1 MYYSTPGFLVLHHL
15 PEFTQ
20 LMTIE
25 SVLPSNHLIL
35 YRPLLLLPSIF
46 PNIRVFFKK
55 LALSI
60 KWPKSWSFSFSISPS
75 DEYSGLI
82 SFRIVN
88 GLIKNWPK
96 QVAYNVCGADV
107 RLHPSSPLKWD
118 ILTLRRLAVFW
129 GVLFCRNP
137 PPAPPDLLS
146 GIGFKLWMLCC
157 VSFMPSCKARSPRSL
172 PTHGGGE
179 GRFYIPTLAWKKKL

>member
-1 MYYSTPGFLVLHHL
+1 MLNTLTSQLGTYIANVKLLFCLCFLPCCCYSLLSNVQLCNPVDSSTPGFLVLHHL

-60 KWPKSWSFSFSISPS
+60 KWPKNWSFSFSISPS

-88 GLIKNWPK
+88 GLIKN
-96 QVAYNVCGADV
+96 
-107 RLHPSSPLKWD
+107 
-118 ILTLRRLAVFW
+118 
-129 GVLFCRNP
+129 
-137 PPAPPDLLS
+137 
-146 GIGFKLWMLCC
+146 
-157 VSFMPSCKARSPRSL
+157 
-172 PTHGGGE
+172 
-179 GRFYIPTLAWKKKL
+179 

>member
-60 KWPKSWSFSFSISPS
+60 KWPKNWSFSFSISPS

-82 SFRIVN
+82 SSRTDWFVLRAVQGALK
-88 GLIKNWPK
+88 GL
-96 QVAYNVCGADV
+96 
-107 RLHPSSPLKWD
+107 L
-118 ILTLRRLAVFW
+118 
-129 GVLFCRNP
+129 
-137 PPAPPDLLS
+137 PAPQHPLQPSAFFMVQLS
-146 GIGFKLWMLCC
+146 GPYMTTGKTIGAAIWIFVHK
-157 VSFMPSCKARSPRSL
+157 VTSL
-172 PTHGGGE
+172 VLN
-179 GRFYIPTLAWKKKL
+179 TLYRLIIVFLLGSKHLLISWL